1 MDNAKAAKFKKLAS
15 WLGDGGVVVFTGAGI
30 STESGLADFRSPG
43 GIWDRFNPAEF
54 TIQKFTSSAESRRKF
69 WQFYRENWKVSR
81 GVKPNRAHLAVA
93 ALEKMGKLNVVV
105 TQNIDG
111 LHQAAGNSPEK
122 VLEVHGTMWKVGCLS
137 CGHTSPWEDFFQLLE
152 EEKEVG
158 NCHQCGGLLKP
169 ATVSFGQSLPVDVLD
184 EAQHQC
190 RQCSLLLCIG
200 SSLAVYPAARLPEIA
215 RSTGAKLVIVN
226 REPTPLD
233 SIADL
238 TIRGEA
244 GEVMGRV
251 LALLEH
257 TP

>member
-1 MDNAKAAKFKKLAS
+1 MDVEREAKFKKMAR
-15 WLGDGGVVVFTGAGI
+15 WLEDGGVVVFTGAGI
-30 STESGLADFRSPG
+30 STESGLADFRGPG

-54 TIQKFTSSAESRRKF
+54 TLQRFTSSPESRRKY

-93 ALEKMGKLNVVV
+93 ALEKRGKLNAVV

-137 CGHTSPWEDFFQLLE
+137 CGHTLPWEEIFGILE
-152 EEKEVG
+152 EEKKVG

-169 ATVSFGQSLPVDVLD
+169 ATVSFGQSLPADVLD

-215 RSTGAKLVIVN
+215 RSAGAKLVIVN

-244 GEVMGRV
+244 GEVMSRV
-251 LALLEH
+251 LALLEQ